1 MKVLLADDEV
11 TVFVTLRDALE
22 EAGHE
27 VLGATDTRSALEA
40 LEDRG
45 QGVPEVVITDIRMPG
60 GSGIDVLRRAV
71 ELDPDRPVILMT
83 GYATIKDAV
92 DAY

>member
-22 EAGHE
+22 EAGHD

-45 QGVPEVVITDIRMPG
+45 GESRKSLSRISACQGEV
-60 GSGIDVLRRAV
+60 GSMCCV
-71 ELDPDRPVILMT
+71 RPLSSTPT
-83 GYATIKDAV
+83 GP
-92 DAY
+92 